1 MAEITRLPYIYESKF
16 SIKKRAKKTLEKCL
30 KSLNESQLDSMICS
44 YDNTGTL
51 SFGAKKEK
59 IEFLYEQILSC
70 VSDFFV
76 YDSPVLYGTFKYL
89 LDTKNQKTGISDV
102 SQFIP
107 MTDENKQEIQEYNF
121 YYDLMEVLFKKGF
134 AFQFF
139 NKRRGDNF
147 VIPEEI
153 CQKISGSAK
162 VQGEVEFG
170 KWGNID
176 IFTSRIISFYGILTA
191 EDFATLWNV
200 RFSENPLSS
209 VQAESHLKK
218 CAEAKKS
225 FVWFDDLK
233 IAAKNFLPKPQAADI
248 LKKRQDFELYVPSK
262 EELNEWWND
271 FSSSDDSQLDY
282 WDDYEAEWKN
292 PAYGN
297 MKTFLQNL
305 LGTENDVWS
314 KILYRI
320 MFYIKNNFT
329 LESALL
335 HLQKK
340 FALLEKFDDSLS
352 QQFVELYIDLYD
364 SSHSWLNYGWKPDDL
379 PDEEP
384 DAEGEEET
392 SE

>member
-1 MAEITRLPYIYESKF
+1 
-16 SIKKRAKKTLEKCL
+16 
-30 KSLNESQLDSMICS
+30 MICS

-139 NKRRGDNF
+139 NKRRGDSF

-209 VQAESHLKK
+209 AQAESHLKK
-218 CAEAKKS
+218 WAEAKKS
-225 FVWFDDLK
+225 FVWFDDVK

-282 WDDYEAEWKN
+282 WGRLRSGMEKSCVRQYENFSPE
-292 PAYGN
+292 PARNGKRRLVKSPVPHN
-297 MKTFLQNL
+297 
-305 LGTENDVWS
+305 V
-314 KILYRI
+314 LYKKQ
-320 MFYIKNNFT
+320 FYARKRAFVPP
-329 LESALL
+329 
-335 HLQKK
+335 
-340 FALLEKFDDSLS
+340 EKVCPS
-352 QQFVELYIDLYD
+352 
-364 SSHSWLNYGWKPDDL
+364 
-379 PDEEP
+379 
-384 DAEGEEET
+384 
-392 SE
+392 